1 MLLLLYFL
9 QFLFIY
15 VICRHRFCLPKQ
27 SPSID
32 IIFTGTMTPL
42 GKDGEILEFNNSSL
56 FKLDYDLSCTT
67 MVKKVQYC
75 IYDYYVQL

>member
-1 MLLLLYFL
+1 
-9 QFLFIY
+9 
-15 VICRHRFCLPKQ
+15 
-27 SPSID
+27 
-32 IIFTGTMTPL
+32 MTPL

-75 IYDYYVQL
+75 MYDYYVQL